1 MARIRRRDFVR
12 STLAATACAVAP
24 WGALH
29 AQGSA
34 AGTGAAAATPSR
46 AAAGEASHVAP
57 RNSDVAAT
65 ANVSEG
71 TGSIDAVGLSGN
83 RISLMRAD
91 VDELGANLRG
101 QLVLAGDATYD
112 TARRLWNGAFDRH
125 PALVARCAGAADVV
139 EAVNFARATGV
150 LTAVRGG
157 GHSISGQSVC
167 DGGLVIDLSP
177 MKGIRVDP
185 ARRRAQAQPGV
196 LLGELDRE
204 CQAFRLATTLG
215 TASDTGIAGLTLG
228 GGMGRLARKFGYTC
242 DNLLSVDLVTAD
254 GKLLQADASKNTD
267 LYWAVRGGGGN
278 FGVVTQFEYQLHP
291 FGPEVM
297 AGTIL
302 FPFAAAGRVVKAA
315 MELNEHAPDDLY
327 LNPIF
332 SRFPDGR
339 YVGLEVCYY
348 GAPAEGERLLAPLK
362 RAGKVVA
369 DDVGLRTYLEIQS
382 SYDPGLPAREAYYFK
397 SGFLRKVTPAM
408 VDEIV
413 AAYEHAPPSL
423 LGAPLIHLGGVAGR
437 VAPDATAFWNRDAD
451 HDLAV
456 WASWQDPAQNER
468 IIGEVR
474 AFWAKLEHL
483 TKGYYI
489 NTDTPDDERRLRE
502 TYGGNYDRLVQ
513 IKTKFDPTNLFRL
526 NANIKPRA

>member
-1 MARIRRRDFVR
+1 MPRIRRRDFVS

-24 WGALH
+24 WSALR

-34 AGTGAAAATPSR
+34 AAAQGARAAAA
-46 AAAGEASHVAP
+46 AASSGAASAV
-57 RNSDVAAT
+57 ND
-65 ANVSEG
+65 G
-71 TGSIDAVGLSGN
+71 TGPIDAVGLGGN
-83 RISLMRAD
+83 RISLARAD

-101 QLVLAGDATYD
+101 QLILPGDAPYD
-112 TARRLWNGAFDRH
+112 DARRLWNGAFDRH
-125 PALVARCAGAADVV
+125 PALIARCAGAADVI
-139 EAVNFARATGV
+139 EAVSFARSTGV

-157 GHSISGQSVC
+157 GHSISGQSGC
-167 DGGLVIDLSP
+167 DGGLVIDLAP

-196 LLGELDRE
+196 KLGELDRE
-204 CQAFRLATTLG
+204 CQAFKLATTLG

-242 DNLLSVDLVTAD
+242 DNLLSVDIVTAG
-254 GKLLQADASKNTD
+254 GKLLHADATENTD

-302 FPFAAAGRVVKAA
+302 FPFSDARRVVKAA
-315 MELNEHAPDDLY
+315 MELNETAPDDLY

-339 YVGLEVCYY
+339 YVELEVCYY
-348 GAPAEGERLLAPLK
+348 GAPEEGRRLLAPLK
-362 RAGKVVA
+362 KAGKVVA
-369 DDVGLRTYLEIQS
+369 DDVDIRTYLEIQS
-382 SYDPGLPAREAYYFK
+382 SYDAGLPSHTAYYFK

-413 AAYEHAPPSL
+413 AAYEHAPRSL

-437 VAPDATAFWNRDAD
+437 VKPDATAFWNRDAD

-456 WASWQDPAQNER
+456 WASWEDPAQNEK

-483 TKGYYI
+483 TRGYYI

-513 IKTKFDPTNLFRL
+513 IKTKYDPANLFRL

>member
-1 MARIRRRDFVR
+1 M
-12 STLAATACAVAP
+12 ACAVAP
-24 WGALH
+24 WDALR
-29 AQGSA
+29 AQGSTA
-34 AGTGAAAATPSR
+34 AGRATADSGARSAADGAGSR
-46 AAAGEASHVAP
+46 AVG
-57 RNSDVAAT
+57 D
-65 ANVSEG
+65 G
-71 TGSIDAVGLSGN
+71 TGPIDAVGLSG
-83 RISLMRAD
+83 RPISLARVD

-101 QLVLAGDATYD
+101 QLILPEDAPYD
-112 TARRLWNGAFDRH
+112 DARRLWNGAFDRH
-125 PALVARCAGAADVV
+125 PALIARCVGAADVI
-139 EAVNFARATGV
+139 EAVNFARAAGV

-157 GHSISGQSVC
+157 GHSVSGQSVC

-177 MKGIRVDP
+177 MRGIRVDP
-185 ARRRAQAQPGV
+185 ARLTAQAQPGV
-196 LLGELDRE
+196 RLGELDRE
-204 CQAFRLATTLG
+204 CQAFKLATTLG

-242 DNLLSVDLVTAD
+242 DNLLAVDIVTAD
-254 GKLLQADASKNTD
+254 GKLLRADASENPD

-278 FGVVTQFEYQLHP
+278 FGVVTQFEYRLHQ

-302 FPFAAAGRVVKAA
+302 FPFSDARRVVKAA
-315 MELNEHAPDDLY
+315 MELNASAPDDLY

-339 YVGLEVCYY
+339 YLGLEVCYY
-348 GAPAEGERLLAPLK
+348 GPPAEGRRLLAPLK
-362 RAGKVVA
+362 KAGKVVA
-369 DDVGLRTYLEIQS
+369 DDVDIRTYLEIQS
-382 SYDPGLPAREAYYFK
+382 SYDPVVPSRVAYYFK

-423 LGAPLIHLGGVAGR
+423 LGVPLIHLGGAAGR
-437 VAPDATAFWNRDAD
+437 VKPDATAFWNRDAE
-451 HDLAV
+451 HDLSV
-456 WASWQDPAQNER
+456 WASWEDASQNEK

-474 AFWAKLEHL
+474 AFWSKLEHL

-502 TYGGNYDRLVQ
+502 TYGGNYERLVR
-513 IKTKFDPTNLFRL
+513 IKTKYDPTNLFRL

>member
-1 MARIRRRDFVR
+1 MQRRDFVR
-12 STLAATACAVAP
+12 STLAATACAVVP
-24 WGALH
+24 WGAAGRAALADDGSGAATVSDGTGPLH
-29 AQGSA
+29 A
-34 AGTGAAAATPSR
+34 
-46 AAAGEASHVAP
+46 
-57 RNSDVAAT
+57 
-65 ANVSEG
+65 
-71 TGSIDAVGLSGN
+71 IGLSGQ
-83 RISLMRAD
+83 RISLARSD
-91 VDELGANLRG
+91 VDQLGANLRG
-101 QLVLAGDATYD
+101 QLVLPGDAPYD
-112 TARRLWNGAFDRH
+112 EARRLWNGAFDRH
-125 PALVARCAGAADVV
+125 PALIARCAGAADVI
-139 EAVNFARATGV
+139 EAVRFARATGV

-185 ARRRAQAQPGV
+185 ARLTAQAQPGV
-196 LLGELDRE
+196 RLGELDRE
-204 CQAFRLATTLG
+204 CQAFKLATTLG

-242 DNLLSVDLVTAD
+242 DNLLSVDIVTAD
-254 GKLLQADASKNTD
+254 GKLLHADATENTD

-278 FGVVTQFEYQLHP
+278 FGVVTQFEYRLHP
-291 FGPEVM
+291 FGPDVL
-297 AGTIL
+297 AGTLL
-302 FPFAAAGRVVKAA
+302 FTFSDARRVVKAA
-315 MELNEHAPDDLY
+315 MELNADAPDDLY

-348 GAPAEGERLLAPLK
+348 GRPADGQRLLAPLK
-362 RAGKVVA
+362 KAGKLIA
-369 DDVGLRTYLEIQS
+369 DDVDVRTYLEIQS
-382 SYDPGLPAREAYYFK
+382 SYDPGVPSSLAYYFK

-423 LGAPLIHLGGVAGR
+423 LGVPLIHLGGVAGR
-437 VAPDATAFWNRDAD
+437 VKPEATAFWNRDAD

-456 WASWQDPAQNER
+456 WASWADAARNDT
-468 IIGEVR
+468 IIAEVH

-513 IKTKFDPTNLFRL
+513 IKTKYDPTNLFRL
-526 NANIKPRA
+526 NANIKPLV

>member
-1 MARIRRRDFVR
+1 MSRMRRRDFVR
-12 STLAATACAVAP
+12 STLAATACAAVP
-24 WGALH
+24 WGALR
-29 AQGSA
+29 AQGSGA
-34 AGTGAAAATPSR
+34 ADAGAAAAAVAGPAPS
-46 AAAGEASHVAP
+46 AS
-57 RNSDVAAT
+57 
-65 ANVSEG
+65 G
-71 TGSIDAVGLSGN
+71 TGSTAPGDATGPIDAVGLNGK
-83 RISLMRAD
+83 RISLARVD
-91 VDELGANLRG
+91 VDELSANLRG
-101 QLVLAGDATYD
+101 QVILPGDVPYD
-112 TARRLWNGAFDRH
+112 EARRLWNGAFDRH
-125 PALVARCAGAADVV
+125 PSLIARCAGAADVI
-139 EAVNFARATGV
+139 EAVNFARNTGV

-185 ARRRAQAQPGV
+185 ERLTAQAQPGV
-196 LLGELDRE
+196 RLGELDRE
-204 CQAFRLATTLG
+204 CQAFKLATTLG

-242 DNLLSVDLVTAD
+242 DNLLSVDIVTAD
-254 GKLLQADASKNTD
+254 GKLLHADASENTD

-278 FGVVTQFEYQLHP
+278 FGVVTQFEYRLHP
-291 FGPEVM
+291 FGPDVM
-297 AGTIL
+297 AGSIL
-302 FPFAAAGRVVKAA
+302 FPFSDARKVVKAA
-315 MELNEHAPDDLY
+315 MEFNATAPDDMY

-339 YVGLEVCYY
+339 FVALEVCYY
-348 GAPAEGERLLAPLK
+348 GPPAQGQKLLAPLK
-362 RAGKVVA
+362 KAGKVLA
-369 DDVGLRTYLEIQS
+369 DDVDIRTYLEIQS
-382 SYDPGLPAREAYYFK
+382 SYDPGVPSNLAYYFK
-397 SGFLRKVTPAM
+397 SGFLPNVTPAM

-413 AAYEHAPPSL
+413 AAYDQAPPSL

-437 VAPDATAFWNRDAD
+437 VKPDATAFWNRDAE

-456 WASWQDPAQNER
+456 WAQWTDASQNEKT
-468 IIGEVR
+468 IAEVR

-483 TKGYYI
+483 TRGYYV

-513 IKTKFDPTNLFRL
+513 IKTKYDPTNLFRL

>member
-1 MARIRRRDFVR
+1 MSRIRRRDFVR
-12 STLAATACAVAP
+12 SSLAATAFAVAP
-24 WGALH
+24 WAALR

-34 AGTGAAAATPSR
+34 ASAVTSRATDGADTSGAAKA
-46 AAAGEASHVAP
+46 VAP
-57 RNSDVAAT
+57 RATNGAAQGD
-65 ANVSEG
+65 G
-71 TGSIDAVGLSGN
+71 TGPIDAVGLSGN
-83 RISLMRAD
+83 PISLARVD

-101 QLVLAGDATYD
+101 QLILPGDAPYD
-112 TARRLWNGAFDRH
+112 DARRLWNGSFDRH
-125 PALVARCAGAADVV
+125 PALIARCAGAADVI
-139 EAVNFARATGV
+139 EAVNFARTAGV

-185 ARRRAQAQPGV
+185 ARQRAQAQAGV
-196 LLGELDRE
+196 RLGELDRE
-204 CQAFRLATTLG
+204 CQAFRLATPLG

-242 DNLLSVDLVTAD
+242 DNLLSVDIVTAD
-254 GKLLQADASKNTD
+254 GKLRHADASENPD

-302 FPFAAAGRVVKAA
+302 FPFADARRVVKAA
-315 MELNEHAPDDLY
+315 MAFNENAPDDMY

-348 GAPAEGERLLAPLK
+348 GAPAEGQRLLAPLK
-362 RAGKVVA
+362 KAGKVVE
-369 DDVGLRTYLEIQS
+369 DDVDIRTYLEIQS
-382 SYDPGLPAREAYYFK
+382 SYDPGLPSRVAYYFK

-413 AAYEHAPPSL
+413 AAYEHAPSSL
-423 LGAPLIHLGGVAGR
+423 LGVPLIHLGGAAGR
-437 VAPDATAFWNRDAD
+437 VKPDATAFWSRDAD
-451 HDLAV
+451 HDLSV
-456 WASWQDPAQNER
+456 WASWEDPSQNEK

-489 NTDTPDDERRLRE
+489 NTDTPDDERRLRD
-502 TYGGNYDRLVQ
+502 TYGGNYERLVQ
-513 IKTKFDPTNLFRL
+513 LKTKYDPTNLFRL
-526 NANIKPRA
+526 NANIKPRV